1 MGLSSHNTT
10 LTMVVTVLRPLEGTE
25 AGDAPATAT
34 RVPSTAV
41 GQVLSAEMRFSADK
55 GLSAERPAGA
65 GFLAEKWRRRQ
76 LRSTW
81 GARESNRRPLP
92 PATYAL
98 TNLAAPKTA
107 IAPEITFIDLS
118 WYDRKF

>member
-1 MGLSSHNTT
+1 MTALLVDFGS
-10 LTMVVTVLRPLEGTE
+10 LRMNLRLLKENRSNGYI
-25 AGDAPATAT
+25 
-34 RVPSTAV
+34 R
-41 GQVLSAEMRFSADK
+41 QVLSAEMRFSADK

-98 TNLAAPKTA
+98 TNWAAPKKVLA
-107 IAPEITFIDLS
+107 Q
-118 WYDRKF
+118 K